1 MHEPANKLGF
11 VAMDTAL
18 IDGANIAEFLFKNK
32 KMQSQD
38 IDPDSGEPNLL
49 LNGKT
54 GELIGNKCTLRG
66 KFETSKGGN
75 RIIIDP
81 VEKCLK
87 MINSDN
93 KEITRLDFFVTS
105 TRSGPRLAFDL
116 YNSGI
121 KKANLV
127 ITGDGL
133 SIYDDYIYAPFFAVD
148 ATNKRIRINAD
159 RMPLG
164 RDKVGFNEVYL
175 DGETLKVKKG

>member
-1 MHEPANKLGF
+1 
-11 VAMDTAL
+11 
-18 IDGANIAEFLFKNK
+18 
-32 KMQSQD
+32 
-38 IDPDSGEPNLL
+38 
-49 LNGKT
+49 
-54 GELIGNKCTLRG
+54 
-66 KFETSKGGN
+66 
-75 RIIIDP
+75 
-81 VEKCLK
+81 